1 MQHLFPERKLFL
13 AAILICLGM
22 LCLSQV
28 MLFSAQVFVSEKDLA
43 LFVLALALLWIGV
56 AQVIKAVRRF

>member
-1 MQHLFPERKLFL
+1 MQHLFPERKLL
-13 AAILICLGM
+13 WAAVLICLGM

-28 MLFSAQVFVSEKDLA
+28 MLFSTPVFVSEKDLA
-43 LFVLALALLWIGV
+43 LFVLSVALLWIGV